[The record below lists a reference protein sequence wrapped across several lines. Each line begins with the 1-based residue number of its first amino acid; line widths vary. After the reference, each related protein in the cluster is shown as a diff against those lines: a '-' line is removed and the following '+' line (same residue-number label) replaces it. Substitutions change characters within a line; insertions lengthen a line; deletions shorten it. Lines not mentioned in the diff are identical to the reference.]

1 MMKGWQLAEVFVDA
15 GVSGATPIADRQEGR
30 RMLAAIKAGD
40 VVIVAKLDRMFRS
53 ALDALT
59 TLKMF
64 QAKKV
69 GLHMIDLAG
78 DVTGNGMSKLMFT
91 VISAFAEAE
100 RDRIGERIRDNKR
113 NLAAQGR
120 FLGGRKPFGFDI
132 VGAGKEKHLV
142 PNTHEQAALARMKTL
157 RKRGKSLREIAETVA
172 KEFNLKVLT
181 EYPLPRVK
189 EGRRQLWLRMDL
201 DMAILPPELTGVR
214 DVAEDL

>member
-113 NLAAQGR
+113 NLGAQGR
-120 FLGGRKPFGFDI
+120 FLGGRKPFGFDM
-132 VGAGKEKHLV
+132 K
-142 PNTHEQAALARMKTL
+142 NTLCRT
-157 RKRGKSLREIAETVA
+157 RTSR
-172 KEFNLKVLT
+172 
-181 EYPLPRVK
+181 PL
-189 EGRRQLWLRMDL
+189 
-201 DMAILPPELTGVR
+201 
-214 DVAEDL
+214 